1 MSMLGV
7 AGQLTPGLQGAPI
20 SVLDTTLAAI
30 NTSPY
35 FTASMMLLLNLGGR
49 FLGLELSKNQEQFF
63 MHPYVRRF
71 LIFVVL
77 FVATRNIAIAFWM
90 TILIILII
98 GYFFNENSSLCLFK
112 GGIMGSACSVKENFT
127 SGSTGAHPIPG
138 IPNGISSNGN
148 QSANNLLSSEEE
160 MVLKILLDK
169 KQKLQ
174 QQQQG
179 QEGKEVKE
187 KESTESKISKYFSNM
202 KLLNIFN

>member
-1 MSMLGV
+1 MFGV

-20 SVLDTTLAAI
+20 GLLDSTLASI
-30 NTSPY
+30 NVSPY

-63 MHPYVRRF
+63 MHSYVRRF

-98 GYFFNENSSLCLFK
+98 GYFLNENSSLCLFK
-112 GGIMGSACSVKENFT
+112 GGLMGSACSTKENFT
-127 SGSTGAHPIPG
+127 AAVTTTATASGLTA
-138 IPNGISSNGN
+138 
-148 QSANNLLSSEEE
+148 EEE
-160 MVLKILLDK
+160 NILKMLLDK

-174 QQQQG
+174 GQQQQQPA
-179 QEGKEVKE
+179 QEQPKEN
-187 KESTESKISKYFSNM
+187 SESKLSKYLSNM